1 MYSLRNIIIFAV
13 KHANKTVLVGPTKS
27 VLLLRFAFVV
37 HLLLTP
43 SPHVQRVA
51 LLILITTS

>member
-1 MYSLRNIIIFAV
+1 V

-27 VLLLRFAFVV
+27 VLLLRFALVV